1 MVLGGSSS
9 GGRLGTAI
17 LDLRANAGPLD
28 RGLERSE
35 KNVRRST
42 GRMGKAVKV
51 VGFAFAGAGVA
62 AAGIG
67 VAALKLA
74 ADFDKAFSEVRTL
87 LPNVSDEAFGA
98 LQKDLRDFSNETG
111 TVTTEAIPALYQA
124 ISAGVPRENVMDF
137 LRVANKAAVGGVT
150 DLETAVDAITSTVNA
165 YGPEVLSATQA
176 SDLMFTA
183 VRLGKCVTGDTR
195 VLLADGRYERIER
208 LKEGGTVVSFDG
220 RGFTPMRAGW
230 VEQGVKPTV
239 RLTTRLGR
247 SITTTWTHPYL
258 TECGWKEVRDL
269 EVGDRIAVPTHLPY
283 FGKRSVPKAE
293 SGVLGLWLAEGATST
308 GSPRI
313 ASTDYGDQIAEWATT
328 FGCEVINRE
337 KREGKC
343 PQWDIVTGRR
353 NGGHTPNPVTEML
366 RGYGLEDC
374 TSATKRI
381 PEAVYTWDR
390 ASVAHM
396 LRWLFNGDG
405 WLADLRQRRSGFQVG
420 FCSTSEQLVR
430 DVQHL
435 MLRFGIVGR
444 VRQRGDTNAWEWAI
458 NRWYEVN
465 RFVEVI
471 GIDRPAASR
480 VASHRPKK
488 QRSRWGVVEYD
499 PIVSIEAMG
508 NAPVY
513 DLTVPQLHN
522 FVAEDIIAHNTT
534 FDELGAALFN
544 VVPTAASFGVGLD
557 QVSAALAVTTAQ
569 GVPTKIATT
578 QLRQAFVEA
587 GKESTKLAKTI
598 KERTGKSFSQLIKEG
613 KPVHRIFQDLREDM
627 PEDDFRNLFSS
638 VEAANAALLI
648 TGDAAERVD
657 DALAEMSTSAGA
669 TDKAFETVADTATFR
684 MQKAMNLMRNVLLE
698 IGLALLP
705 ALVEVLDRAVLPALT
720 AFAGWMSDHS
730 DEMAA
735 GVIAVVDAAE
745 ELGSAT
751 KTGVDSA
758 IAAYGEVLAW
768 GTTNKATLEELWTDT
783 TTEALALKTAVNDE
797 VVPAYEGVSEW
808 TMTNAETVKGLWK
821 DTETAV
827 ADLGTAIDTKV
838 SVPLAAVS
846 TWHATNKA
854 AILGVWEE
862 ANTKV
867 GNLSAS
873 ISALG
878 DIEVKFPELELPELK
893 APELFVPKLELPKE
907 VDLGLGKNIGEDLKT
922 GFEGLELDL
931 ELPSFDATNAGLEDT
946 DAKIAAVSGGMVTL
960 ETKLTGID
968 EGWLRTAALAAGAG
982 ALIIGGPFG
991 LAAMGLSATLLAKNY
1006 LPAVRA
1012 WFDQNAPCI
1021 AALMNPWLVKIEEF
1035 SGAAQTKVKEAI
1047 DNHVLPALQS
1057 VHSWITNN
1065 KEFLLGLWNEFSGT
1079 IVELGGKIKTNLV
1092 DVWNTG
1098 VMPVLNTFK
1107 QWLEDNKET
1116 ISAAWGAILNIG
1128 GGAVETVF
1136 DVLKHAADVILPRI
1150 QDVLDTTVMPAIEK
1164 FGQWF
1169 IDNQNTI
1176 NKVFDN
1182 IGLAAKAFT
1191 DTLAFFFDVTWPIAE
1206 PILNKIL
1213 DIFLDLAGKIAKVA
1227 AKLDWLFIS
1236 LGIALGLWVAWNAAV
1251 FIGGGIMAVATGII
1265 AAFGVA
1271 VAIATSPIFLI
1282 GLAIVAL
1289 IAAGVLLWKNWDTI
1303 KAKTIEIW
1311 DKIWGFIT
1319 GIWDNIVGVFKDNW
1333 DKILL
1338 ILFPVAGLAV
1348 LIVRNWGKI
1357 EEKVSEILGAV
1368 FAFFGNLW
1376 SNITGWFTDNPLT
1389 DLIKNS
1395 WGKIEEKVSEI
1406 LGAVFAFFGNLWSN
1420 ITGWFTDNPLTDLI
1434 KNSWGKIEEKVSEIL
1449 GAVFA
1454 FFGNLWS
1461 NITGWFTDNPL
1472 TDLIKNSWGKIE
1484 EKVSEILGAVF
1495 AFFGDL
1501 WDKITGWFTDNP
1513 LTSLIEEHWGKIVD
1527 VVKTIWGGVSDAI
1540 KGKVNTIIGFIN
1552 AMIRAWNGIEFKIP
1566 GFSKKVFGKEIGW
1579 GGITLA
1585 LPDLPEIP
1593 RLDEGGIVTGPTLAA
1608 LATDRQDEVVMPL
1621 RDLDMMMNGGRTMV
1635 FNVENL
1641 YGVDDLEDFVQEA
1654 NLAALRRG
1662 QENVLT

>member
-42 GRMGKAVKV
+42 GRMGKSVKL
-51 VGFAFAGAGVA
+51 VGLAFAGAGVA

-67 VAALKLA
+67 VASLKLA
-74 ADFDKAFSEVRTL
+74 ADFDKAFGEVRTL
-87 LPNVSDEAFGA
+87 LPDVSDEAFGA
-98 LQKDLRDFSNETG
+98 LQKDLRDFSSEMG
-111 TVTTEAIPALYQA
+111 TTTTEAIPALYQA

-150 DLETAVDAITSTVNA
+150 DLETAVDAITSTVNS
-165 YGPEVLSATQA
+165 YGPEVLSATEA

-195 VLLADGRYERIER
+195 VLLADGRYERIDR

-293 SGVLGLWLAEGATST
+293 SGLLGLWLAEGATST

-534 FDELGAALFN
+534 FDELGASLFN
-544 VVPTAASFGVGLD
+544 VVPTAASFGIGMD
-557 QVSAALAVTTAQ
+557 QVSAAMAAMTAQ
-569 GVPTKIATT
+569 GVPTAVATT
-578 QLRQAFVEA
+578 SLRQLFVEA
-587 GKESTKLAKTI
+587 GREGSNLDKILRT
-598 KERTGKSFSQLIKEG
+598 RTGKSFSRLVKEG
-613 KPVHRIFQDLREDM
+613 KPVHRILGDLRDEM
-627 PEDDFRNLFSS
+627 PDDDFRNLFSS

-648 TGDAAERVD
+648 TGDAAETMD
-657 DALAEMSTSAGA
+657 DNLAAMAESTGA
-669 TDKAFETVADTATFR
+669 ADAAFETMADTASFR
-684 MQKAMNLMRNVLLE
+684 MQKSMNLMRNVLLE

-705 ALVEVLDRAVLPALT
+705 ALVEVLDKAVLPALT
-720 AFAGWMSDHS
+720 AFAGWVSDNS
-730 DEMAA
+730 DNITAGVTATVNAFKAVGGAVRTAA
-735 GVIAVVDAAE
+735 GFVNTELIPAYIGVV
-745 ELGSAT
+745 T
-751 KTGVDSA
+751 
-758 IAAYGEVLAW
+758 W
-768 GTTNKATLEELWTDT
+768 GTTNADKVKGFWKDT
-783 TTEALALKTAVNDE
+783 ASAASDVKTTINDE

-808 TMTNAETVKGLWK
+808 TTTNAETVKGLWK
-821 DTETAV
+821 DTASAAT
-827 ADLGTAIDTKV
+827 DLGTAIDTKV

-846 TWHATNKA
+846 TWHTTNKA

-878 DIEVKFPELELPELK
+878 DIEVKFPELEI
-893 APELFVPKLELPKE
+893 PELFVPKIEVPKE
-907 VDLGLGKNIGEDLKT
+907 PLKKVDLGLGKKVAEDLQT
-922 GFEGLELDL
+922 GFEGLDLDVA
-931 ELPSFDATNAGLEDT
+931 LPSFDATNTALEDT
-946 DAKIAAVSGGMVTL
+946 NATIASVTGGMATL
-960 ETKLTGID
+960 ETKFAGID

-1006 LPAVRA
+1006 LPAVRS
-1012 WFDQNAPCI
+1012 WFDKNAPRI
-1021 AALMNPWLVKIEEF
+1021 AKSINPWLVNIEEF
-1035 SGAAQTKVKEAI
+1035 SEATQTKVKEAI
-1047 DNHVLPALQS
+1047 DDYVLPAFQS
-1057 VHSWITNN
+1057 VKQWVSDN
-1065 KEFLLGLWNEFSGT
+1065 KAFLLGLWNEFSGT

-1116 ISAAWGAILNIG
+1116 ISAAWSAILNIG

-1150 QDVLDTTVMPAIEK
+1150 RDVLDTNVMPAIER

-1357 EEKVSEILGAV
+1357 KEKVGEILDAV

-1376 SNITGWFTDNPLT
+1376 SN
-1389 DLIKNS
+1389 
-1395 WGKIEEKVSEI
+1395 
-1406 LGAVFAFFGNLWSN
+1406 
-1420 ITGWFTDNPLTDLI
+1420 
-1434 KNSWGKIEEKVSEIL
+1434 
-1449 GAVFA
+1449 
-1454 FFGNLWS
+1454 
-1461 NITGWFTDNPL
+1461 
-1472 TDLIKNSWGKIE
+1472 
-1484 EKVSEILGAVF
+1484 
-1495 AFFGDL
+1495 
-1501 WDKITGWFTDNP
+1501 ITGWFTDNP

-1641 YGVDDLEDFVQEA
+1641 YGVDDLEDFIDEA
-1654 NLAALRRG
+1654 RLLSRRQG
-1662 QENVLT
+1662 REDVLN

>member
-176 SDLMFTA
+176 SDIMFTA

-195 VLLADGRYERIER
+195 VLLADGRYERIDR

-499 PIVSIEAMG
+499 PIVSIEPVG
-508 NAPVY
+508 DAPVY

-534 FDELGAALFN
+534 FDELGASLFN

-557 QVSAALAVTTAQ
+557 QVAAALAVTTAQ
-569 GVPTKIATT
+569 GVPTTIATT

-587 GKESTKLAKTI
+587 GRESSILAKTI

-669 TDKAFETVADTATFR
+669 TDKAFETMADTATFK
-684 MQKAMNLMRNVLLE
+684 MQKSMNLMRNVLLE
-698 IGLALLP
+698 IGVALLP
-705 ALVEVLDRAVLPALT
+705 ALVEVLDKAVLPALT

-751 KTGVDSA
+751 KTAVTDS
-758 IAAYGEVLAW
+758 IAAYTRFVTWGENNVGRAKAFWTDTTAAATAHKNEGVVTAQYAYIALLRW
-768 GTTNKATLEELWTDT
+768 GSENKAELEQLWTDT
-783 TTEALALKTAVNDE
+783 ASAASDVKTTINDE

-808 TMTNAETVKGLWK
+808 TATNAETVKGFWK

-827 ADLGTAIDTKV
+827 ADLGTVIDTKV
-838 SVPLAAVS
+838 AVPLVAVS
-846 TWHATNKA
+846 TWHTNNKA
-854 AILGVWEE
+854 AILGVWDE
-862 ANTKV
+862 ANTRV

-878 DIEVKFPELELPELK
+878 DIEVKFPELEIPELK

-907 VDLGLGKNIGEDLKT
+907 PLKKVDLGLGKNIGEDLKA
-922 GFEGLELDL
+922 GFEELDIGVELSTFDPLVEGLDTVKLKTSEMSTAFQTAGPQSATAL
-931 ELPSFDATNAGLEDT
+931 EPIKPTLNDVNAGLDT
-946 DAKIAAVSGGMVTL
+946 LQGGLNKIG
-960 ETKLTGID
+960 
-968 EGWLRTAALAAGAG
+968 EGWLRTAGLVAGAG
-982 ALIIGGPFG
+982 AMIIGGPFG
-991 LAAMGLSATLLAKNY
+991 LAAIGISATLLAKNY
-1006 LPAVRA
+1006 LPAVRS
-1012 WFDQNAPCI
+1012 WFEENAPGI
-1021 AALMNPWLVKIEEF
+1021 AALMNPWLIKIEEF

-1092 DVWNTG
+1092 DVWNND

-1150 QDVLDTTVMPAIEK
+1150 QRVIEEFILPAIEK

-1169 IDNQNTI
+1169 QDNEETI
-1176 NKVFDN
+1176 KGALDA
-1182 IGLAAKAFT
+1182 IG
-1191 DTLAFFFDVTWPIAE
+1191 D
-1206 PILNKIL
+1206 
-1213 DIFLDLAGKIAKVA
+1213 A
-1227 AKLDWLFIS
+1227 AKLLLDTLGFLFDVIWPEVKPILLLFIDI
-1236 LGIALGLWVAWNAAV
+1236 LLWIGEKILWVV
-1251 FIGGGIMAVATGII
+1251 DQLDEFDDKLREFKDV
-1265 AAFGVA
+1265 
-1271 VAIATSPIFLI
+1271 
-1282 GLAIVAL
+1282 
-1289 IAAGVLLWKNWDTI
+1289 WDT
-1303 KAKTIEIW
+1303 T
-1311 DKIWGFIT
+1311 
-1319 GIWDNIVGVFKDNW
+1319 
-1333 DKILL
+1333 
-1338 ILFPVAGLAV
+1338 
-1348 LIVRNWGKI
+1348 
-1357 EEKVSEILGAV
+1357 
-1368 FAFFGNLW
+1368 W
-1376 SNITGWFTDNPLT
+1376 SNIANDFKDFVN
-1389 DLIKNS
+1389 LIID
-1395 WGKIEEKVSEI
+1395 GI
-1406 LGAVFAFFGNLWSN
+1406 
-1420 ITGWFTDNPLTDLI
+1420 
-1434 KNSWGKIEEKVSEIL
+1434 
-1449 GAVFA
+1449 
-1454 FFGNLWS
+1454 
-1461 NITGWFTDNPL
+1461 
-1472 TDLIKNSWGKIE
+1472 
-1484 EKVSEILGAVF
+1484 
-1495 AFFGDL
+1495 
-1501 WDKITGWFTDNP
+1501 
-1513 LTSLIEEHWGKIVD
+1513 
-1527 VVKTIWGGVSDAI
+1527 
-1540 KGKVNTIIGFIN
+1540 NTIIKG
-1552 AMIRAWNGIEFKIP
+1552 WNSLEFTLP
-1566 GFSKKVFGKEIGW
+1566 SKTIFGKKF
-1579 GGITLA
+1579 GGQSIRT
-1585 LPDLPEIP
+1585 PDIPLIP

-1608 LATDRQDEVVMPL
+1608 LAMDRQDEVVMPL

>member
-150 DLETAVDAITSTVNA
+150 DLETAVDAITSTVNS
-165 YGPEVLSATQA
+165 YGPEVLSATEA

-183 VRLGKCVTGDTR
+183 VRLGK
-195 VLLADGRYERIER
+195 
-208 LKEGGTVVSFDG
+208 
-220 RGFTPMRAGW
+220 
-230 VEQGVKPTV
+230 
-239 RLTTRLGR
+239 
-247 SITTTWTHPYL
+247 
-258 TECGWKEVRDL
+258 
-269 EVGDRIAVPTHLPY
+269 
-283 FGKRSVPKAE
+283 
-293 SGVLGLWLAEGATST
+293 
-308 GSPRI
+308 
-313 ASTDYGDQIAEWATT
+313 
-328 FGCEVINRE
+328 
-337 KREGKC
+337 
-343 PQWDIVTGRR
+343 
-353 NGGHTPNPVTEML
+353 
-366 RGYGLEDC
+366 
-374 TSATKRI
+374 
-381 PEAVYTWDR
+381 
-390 ASVAHM
+390 
-396 LRWLFNGDG
+396 
-405 WLADLRQRRSGFQVG
+405 
-420 FCSTSEQLVR
+420 
-430 DVQHL
+430 
-435 MLRFGIVGR
+435 
-444 VRQRGDTNAWEWAI
+444 
-458 NRWYEVN
+458 
-465 RFVEVI
+465 
-471 GIDRPAASR
+471 
-480 VASHRPKK
+480 
-488 QRSRWGVVEYD
+488 
-499 PIVSIEAMG
+499 
-508 NAPVY
+508 
-513 DLTVPQLHN
+513 
-522 FVAEDIIAHNTT
+522 TT

-557 QVSAALAVTTAQ
+557 QVAAALAVTTAQ

-698 IGLALLP
+698 IGIALLP

-751 KTGVDSA
+751 KTAVDSA
-758 IAAYGEVLAW
+758 LAAYGEVLAW

-808 TMTNAETVKGLWK
+808 TATNAETVKTFWKDTASAASDVKTTINDEVVPAYEGVSEWTATNAETVKGFWT

-838 SVPLAAVS
+838 AVPLVAVS
-846 TWHATNKA
+846 TWHTNNKA
-854 AILGVWEE
+854 AILGVWDE

-867 GNLSAS
+867 SNLSAS

-878 DIEVKFPELELPELK
+878 DIEVKFPELEIPELK

-907 VDLGLGKNIGEDLKT
+907 PLKKADLGLGKKVAEDLKT
-922 GFEGLELDL
+922 GFEGLDLDL

-946 DAKIAAVSGGMVTL
+946 NATIASVSGGMATL
-960 ETKLTGID
+960 ETQLAGID
-968 EGWLRTAALAAGAG
+968 EGWLRTAGLAAGAG

-991 LAAMGLSATLLAKNY
+991 LVAMGLSATLLAKNY
-1006 LPAVRA
+1006 LPAVRS
-1012 WFDQNAPCI
+1012 WFDQNAPGI
-1021 AALMNPWLVKIEEF
+1021 AALMNPWLIKVEEF
-1035 SGAAQTKVKEAI
+1035 SGSLQTSIKSAV
-1047 DNHVLPALQS
+1047 DTHVIPALDS
-1057 VHSWITNN
+1057 
-1065 KEFLLGLWNEFSGT
+1065 
-1079 IVELGGKIKTNLV
+1079 
-1092 DVWNTG
+1092 
-1098 VMPVLNTFK
+1098 
-1107 QWLEDNKET
+1107 
-1116 ISAAWGAILNIG
+1116 
-1128 GGAVETVF
+1128 
-1136 DVLKHAADVILPRI
+1136 
-1150 QDVLDTTVMPAIEK
+1150 
-1164 FGQWF
+1164 
-1169 IDNQNTI
+1169 
-1176 NKVFDN
+1176 
-1182 IGLAAKAFT
+1182 
-1191 DTLAFFFDVTWPIAE
+1191 
-1206 PILNKIL
+1206 
-1213 DIFLDLAGKIAKVA
+1213 
-1227 AKLDWLFIS
+1227 
-1236 LGIALGLWVAWNAAV
+1236 
-1251 FIGGGIMAVATGII
+1251 
-1265 AAFGVA
+1265 
-1271 VAIATSPIFLI
+1271 
-1282 GLAIVAL
+1282 
-1289 IAAGVLLWKNWDTI
+1289 
-1303 KAKTIEIW
+1303 
-1311 DKIWGFIT
+1311 
-1319 GIWDNIVGVFKDNW
+1319 
-1333 DKILL
+1333 
-1338 ILFPVAGLAV
+1338 
-1348 LIVRNWGKI
+1348 VRNWFETNKPTFEGIWAGLSGGFTDVGSTIKTELGDIWANTIIPAADGFKTWTKDNEGLIGESLAASGRIGASAWDTYIETAQKIFGKVMAGI
-1357 EEKVSEILGAV
+1357 EAIAKSPAIQTLTDFFEKLVEKFMQWVVDNEESIKGAIDVVGDAVVLLYDGLMLLLELALIPLNEIWKVMSPVILFVVDALLKVLGAV
-1368 FAFFGNLW
+1368 FW
-1376 SNITGWFTDNPLT
+1376 
-1389 DLIKNS
+1389 LIDRLDELDDAWEVLKGALDS
-1395 WGKIEEKVSEI
+1395 VKEK
-1406 LGAVFAFFGNLWSN
+1406 
-1420 ITGWFTDNPLTDLI
+1420 
-1434 KNSWGKIEEKVSEIL
+1434 
-1449 GAVFA
+1449 
-1454 FFGNLWS
+1454 
-1461 NITGWFTDNPL
+1461 
-1472 TDLIKNSWGKIE
+1472 
-1484 EKVSEILGAVF
+1484 
-1495 AFFGDL
+1495 
-1501 WDKITGWFTDNP
+1501 WD
-1513 LTSLIEEHWGKIVD
+1513 
-1527 VVKTIWGGVSDAI
+1527 TIWGGI
-1540 KGKVNTIIGFIN
+1540 KEGFKGFVNSIIDGIN
-1552 AMIRAWNGIEFKIP
+1552 AIIRGWNSLQFTLP
-1566 GFSKKVFGKEIGW
+1566 SKTIFGKKF
-1579 GGITLA
+1579 GGQSIST
-1585 LPDLPEIP
+1585 PDIPPIP

-1635 FNVENL
+1635 FQVENL

>member
-9 GGRLGTAI
+9 GGRLGTAT
-17 LDLRANAGPLD
+17 LDLRANAGPLNK
-28 RGLERSE
+28 GLDRSE

-62 AAGIG
+62 AAGIS

-74 ADFDKAFSEVRTL
+74 ADFDKAFGEVRTL

-165 YGPEVLSATQA
+165 YGPEVLSATEA

-183 VRLGKCVTGDTR
+183 VRLGK
-195 VLLADGRYERIER
+195 
-208 LKEGGTVVSFDG
+208 
-220 RGFTPMRAGW
+220 
-230 VEQGVKPTV
+230 
-239 RLTTRLGR
+239 
-247 SITTTWTHPYL
+247 
-258 TECGWKEVRDL
+258 
-269 EVGDRIAVPTHLPY
+269 
-283 FGKRSVPKAE
+283 
-293 SGVLGLWLAEGATST
+293 
-308 GSPRI
+308 
-313 ASTDYGDQIAEWATT
+313 
-328 FGCEVINRE
+328 
-337 KREGKC
+337 
-343 PQWDIVTGRR
+343 
-353 NGGHTPNPVTEML
+353 
-366 RGYGLEDC
+366 
-374 TSATKRI
+374 
-381 PEAVYTWDR
+381 
-390 ASVAHM
+390 
-396 LRWLFNGDG
+396 
-405 WLADLRQRRSGFQVG
+405 
-420 FCSTSEQLVR
+420 
-430 DVQHL
+430 
-435 MLRFGIVGR
+435 
-444 VRQRGDTNAWEWAI
+444 
-458 NRWYEVN
+458 
-465 RFVEVI
+465 
-471 GIDRPAASR
+471 
-480 VASHRPKK
+480 
-488 QRSRWGVVEYD
+488 
-499 PIVSIEAMG
+499 
-508 NAPVY
+508 
-513 DLTVPQLHN
+513 
-522 FVAEDIIAHNTT
+522 TT
-534 FDELGAALFN
+534 FDELGASLFN

-557 QVSAALAVTTAQ
+557 QVAAALAVTTAQ
-569 GVPTKIATT
+569 GVPTTIATT

-587 GKESTKLAKTI
+587 GRESSILAKTI

-669 TDKAFETVADTATFR
+669 TDKAFETMADTASFR
-684 MQKAMNLMRNVLLE
+684 MQKSMNLMRNVLLE
-698 IGLALLP
+698 IGIALLP
-705 ALVEVLDRAVLPALT
+705 ALVEVLDKAVLPALT

-751 KTGVDSA
+751 KTAVNDS
-758 IAAYGEVLAW
+758 IAAYTRFVTWGENNVDRAKTFWTASTAAATAHKDEGVLAAQSAYIAFLRW
-768 GTTNKATLEELWTDT
+768 GSENKAELEQLWTDT
-783 TTEALALKTAVNDE
+783 ASAASDVKTTINDE

-808 TMTNAETVKGLWK
+808 TTTNAETVKGFWK
-821 DTETAV
+821 DTETTV

-838 SVPLAAVS
+838 AVPLVAVS
-846 TWHATNKA
+846 TWHTNNKA

-878 DIEVKFPELELPELK
+878 DIEVKFPELEMPELKVPELPELK
-893 APELFVPKLELPKE
+893 VPELFVPKLELPEE
-907 VDLGLGKNIGEDLKT
+907 VDLGLGKKVAEDLKT
-922 GFEGLELDL
+922 GFEGLDLDL

-946 DAKIAAVSGGMVTL
+946 DATIASVSGGMATL

-991 LAAMGLSATLLAKNY
+991 LVAMGLSATLLAKNY

-1012 WFDQNAPCI
+1012 WFDKNAPRI
-1021 AALMNPWLVKIEEF
+1021 AKSINPWLVNIEEF
-1035 SGAAQTKVKEAI
+1035 SEAAQTKVKEAI

-1150 QDVLDTTVMPAIEK
+1150 RDVLDTTVMPAIEK

-1169 IDNQNTI
+1169 IDNQDTI
-1176 NKVFDN
+1176 REAFDT
-1182 IGLAAKAFT
+1182 IGQAAKAFT

-1206 PILNKIL
+1206 PILKKIL
-1213 DIFLDLAGKIAKVA
+1213 AIFLDLAGKVATVA
-1227 AKLDWLFIS
+1227 AKLDWLAIGLGTA
-1236 LGIALGLWVAWNAAV
+1236 LGIWVAWNVAV
-1251 FIGGGIMAVATGII
+1251 LIGTGLMTVATGVI
-1265 AAFGVA
+1265 AAFGIA
-1271 VAIATSPIFLI
+1271 IAIATSPIFLI
-1282 GLAIVAL
+1282 GLAIVGL
-1289 IAAGVLLWKNWDTI
+1289 IAIGVLLWKNWDKI
-1303 KAKTIEIW
+1303 KEFAL
-1311 DKIWGFIT
+1311 KIWE
-1319 GIWDNIVGVFKDNW
+1319 NIKNIIKGHW
-1333 DKILL
+1333 DKILA
-1338 ILFPVAGLAV
+1338 ILFPAVGLPI
-1348 LIVRNWGKI
+1348 LIFRNWGKI
-1357 EEKVSEILGAV
+1357 KEKVSEILGAV
-1368 FAFFGNLW
+1368 FAFFGDLW

-1395 WGKIEEKVSEI
+1395 
-1406 LGAVFAFFGNLWSN
+1406 
-1420 ITGWFTDNPLTDLI
+1420 
-1434 KNSWGKIEEKVSEIL
+1434 
-1449 GAVFA
+1449 
-1454 FFGNLWS
+1454 
-1461 NITGWFTDNPL
+1461 
-1472 TDLIKNSWGKIE
+1472 
-1484 EKVSEILGAVF
+1484 
-1495 AFFGDL
+1495 
-1501 WDKITGWFTDNP
+1501 
-1513 LTSLIEEHWGKIVD
+1513 WGKIVD

-1635 FNVENL
+1635 FQVENL

>member
-35 KNVRRST
+35 DNVRRST
-42 GRMGKAVKV
+42 GRMGKSVKL
-51 VGFAFAGAGVA
+51 VGLAFAGAGVA

-67 VAALKLA
+67 VASLKLA

-87 LPNVSDEAFGA
+87 LPKVSDEAFGA

-176 SDLMFTA
+176 SDIMFTA

-195 VLLADGRYERIER
+195 VLLADGRYERIDR

-258 TECGWKEVRDL
+258 TERGWKEVRDL

-293 SGVLGLWLAEGATST
+293 SGLLGLWLAEGATST
-308 GSPRI
+308 SSPRI

-343 PQWDIVTGRR
+343 PQWNIVTGRR

-405 WLADLRQRRSGFQVG
+405 WLADLRKRRTGFQVG
-420 FCSTSEQLVR
+420 FCSKSEHLVR

-444 VRQRGDTNAWEWAI
+444 VRQRGDTNAWEWAV

-465 RFVEVI
+465 RFVEMI
-471 GIDRPAASR
+471 GLDRPAASR
-480 VASHRPKK
+480 VASHKPKK
-488 QRSRWGVVEYD
+488 QRARWGVVEYD
-499 PIVSIEAMG
+499 PIVSIEPVG
-508 NAPVY
+508 DAPVY

-534 FDELGAALFN
+534 FDELGASLFN

-587 GKESTKLAKTI
+587 GKESSILAKTI

-669 TDKAFETVADTATFR
+669 TDKAFATVADTATFR

-698 IGLALLP
+698 IGIALLP

-751 KTGVDSA
+751 KTAVNDA
-758 IAAYGEVLAW
+758 IAAYTRFVTWGENNVDRA
-768 GTTNKATLEELWTDT
+768 KAFWTDT
-783 TTEALALKTAVNDE
+783 TAAATAHKNEGVVTAQYAYIALLRWGSENKAELEQFWQDITSEAASLQETVNGQADSVTAAYGDVLTWSTTNKPTLIKFWSDLEEAVNTYIQKVLELPDSIAIPAVVLPQPSLPRLPGLPFAKDE
-797 VVPAYEGVSEW
+797 PMLPAS
-808 TMTNAETVKGLWK
+808 A
-821 DTETAV
+821 DTETV
-827 ADLGTAIDTKV
+827 IKEID
-838 SVPLAAVS
+838 
-846 TWHATNKA
+846 
-854 AILGVWEE
+854 E
-862 ANTKV
+862 
-867 GNLSAS
+867 
-873 ISALG
+873 ALG
-878 DIEVKFPELELPELK
+878 QVEER
-893 APELFVPKLELPKE
+893 
-907 VDLGLGKNIGEDLKT
+907 LGNINDDWLT
-922 GFEGLELDL
+922 M
-931 ELPSFDATNAGLEDT
+931 
-946 DAKIAAVSGGMVTL
+946 AALVVTL
-960 ETKLTGID
+960 GGL
-968 EGWLRTAALAAGAG
+968 LL
-982 ALIIGGPFG
+982 GGPFG
-991 LAAMGLSATLLAKNY
+991 WIGAGIGATRLLKKFLPDIRTWLAENNAAIAKELDPLLWGLEESLA
-1006 LPAVRA
+1006 
-1012 WFDQNAPCI
+1012 
-1021 AALMNPWLVKIEEF
+1021 
-1035 SGAAQTKVKEAI
+1035 
-1047 DNHVLPALQS
+1047 
-1057 VHSWITNN
+1057 
-1065 KEFLLGLWNEFSGT
+1065 
-1079 IVELGGKIKTNLV
+1079 
-1092 DVWNTG
+1092 
-1098 VMPVLNTFK
+1098 
-1107 QWLEDNKET
+1107 
-1116 ISAAWGAILNIG
+1116 AAWGEGLPEVPPEALQKAPEDRNWLFQWWIDNEERFKG
-1128 GGAVETVF
+1128 
-1136 DVLKHAADVILPRI
+1136 AADAIADGIRNVTKALKEAELNWTDFWPFSQMEATAKVTLHAVAAIAWLIDRLDELDDAWESFKGFIDDIIDGLNAIIIGWNNLEFTLPK
-1150 QDVLDTTVMPAIEK
+1150 VEKGPFK
-1164 FGQWF
+1164 FGGW
-1169 IDNQNTI
+1169 TI
-1176 NKVFDN
+1176 S
-1182 IGLAAKAFT
+1182 T
-1191 DTLAFFFDVTWPIAE
+1191 P
-1206 PILNKIL
+1206 
-1213 DIFLDLAGKIAKVA
+1213 DI
-1227 AKLDWLFIS
+1227 
-1236 LGIALGLWVAWNAAV
+1236 
-1251 FIGGGIMAVATGII
+1251 
-1265 AAFGVA
+1265 
-1271 VAIATSPIFLI
+1271 
-1282 GLAIVAL
+1282 
-1289 IAAGVLLWKNWDTI
+1289 DTI
-1303 KAKTIEIW
+1303 
-1311 DKIWGFIT
+1311 
-1319 GIWDNIVGVFKDNW
+1319 
-1333 DKILL
+1333 
-1338 ILFPVAGLAV
+1338 
-1348 LIVRNWGKI
+1348 
-1357 EEKVSEILGAV
+1357 S
-1368 FAFFGNLW
+1368 NL
-1376 SNITGWFTDNPLT
+1376 D
-1389 DLIKNS
+1389 
-1395 WGKIEEKVSEI
+1395 E
-1406 LGAVFAFFGNLWSN
+1406 
-1420 ITGWFTDNPLTDLI
+1420 
-1434 KNSWGKIEEKVSEIL
+1434 
-1449 GAVFA
+1449 
-1454 FFGNLWS
+1454 
-1461 NITGWFTDNPL
+1461 
-1472 TDLIKNSWGKIE
+1472 
-1484 EKVSEILGAVF
+1484 
-1495 AFFGDL
+1495 GD
-1501 WDKITGWFTDNP
+1501 T
-1513 LTSLIEEHWGKIVD
+1513 
-1527 VVKTIWGGVSDAI
+1527 
-1540 KGKVNTIIGFIN
+1540 
-1552 AMIRAWNGIEFKIP
+1552 
-1566 GFSKKVFGKEIGW
+1566 
-1579 GGITLA
+1579 
-1585 LPDLPEIP
+1585 IP
-1593 RLDEGGIVTGPTLAA
+1593 RLDEGKIVIGPMPDDSALGS
-1608 LATDRQDEVVMPL
+1608 LATAL
-1621 RDLDMMMNGGRTMV
+1621 GSIGGGRTMV

>member
-9 GGRLGTAI
+9 GGRLGTST

-176 SDLMFTA
+176 SDIMFTA
-183 VRLGKCVTGDTR
+183 VRLGK
-195 VLLADGRYERIER
+195 
-208 LKEGGTVVSFDG
+208 
-220 RGFTPMRAGW
+220 
-230 VEQGVKPTV
+230 
-239 RLTTRLGR
+239 
-247 SITTTWTHPYL
+247 
-258 TECGWKEVRDL
+258 
-269 EVGDRIAVPTHLPY
+269 
-283 FGKRSVPKAE
+283 
-293 SGVLGLWLAEGATST
+293 
-308 GSPRI
+308 
-313 ASTDYGDQIAEWATT
+313 
-328 FGCEVINRE
+328 
-337 KREGKC
+337 
-343 PQWDIVTGRR
+343 
-353 NGGHTPNPVTEML
+353 
-366 RGYGLEDC
+366 
-374 TSATKRI
+374 
-381 PEAVYTWDR
+381 
-390 ASVAHM
+390 
-396 LRWLFNGDG
+396 
-405 WLADLRQRRSGFQVG
+405 
-420 FCSTSEQLVR
+420 
-430 DVQHL
+430 
-435 MLRFGIVGR
+435 
-444 VRQRGDTNAWEWAI
+444 
-458 NRWYEVN
+458 
-465 RFVEVI
+465 
-471 GIDRPAASR
+471 
-480 VASHRPKK
+480 
-488 QRSRWGVVEYD
+488 
-499 PIVSIEAMG
+499 
-508 NAPVY
+508 
-513 DLTVPQLHN
+513 
-522 FVAEDIIAHNTT
+522 TT
-534 FDELGAALFN
+534 FDELGASLFN

-557 QVSAALAVTTAQ
+557 QVAAALAVTTAQ
-569 GVPTKIATT
+569 GVPTTIATT

-587 GKESTKLAKTI
+587 GRESSILAKTI

-657 DALAEMSTSAGA
+657 DALAETAIAAGA
-669 TDKAFETVADTATFR
+669 TDKAFETVADTATFK
-684 MQKAMNLMRNVLLE
+684 MQKSMNLMRNVLLE
-698 IGLALLP
+698 IGVALLP
-705 ALVEVLDRAVLPALT
+705 ALVEVLDKAVLPALT

-735 GVIAVVDAAE
+735 GVIAVVDAAV

-751 KTGVDSA
+751 KTAVNDS
-758 IAAYGEVLAW
+758 IAAYTRFVTW
-768 GTTNKATLEELWTDT
+768 GTTNADKVKGFWRDTASAATDLG
-783 TTEALALKTAVNDE
+783 TAIDDE

-808 TMTNAETVKGLWK
+808 TTTNAETVKGFWK

-838 SVPLAAVS
+838 AVPLVAVS
-846 TWHATNKA
+846 TWHTNNKA

-878 DIEVKFPELELPELK
+878 DIKVKMPKLEVPKLQVLELELPKLPTME
-893 APELFVPKLELPKE
+893 VPKLELPKE
-907 VDLGLGKNIGEDLKT
+907 PFKKVDLGLDKMVSEDLKA
-922 GFEGLELDL
+922 GFEGLDIGV
-931 ELPSFDATNAGLEDT
+931 ELPTFDPLAEGLDTVKLKTSEMSTAFQTAGPQSATALEPIKPTLDNVNMGLDN
-946 DAKIAAVSGGMVTL
+946 VQGGL
-960 ETKLTGID
+960 NKID
-968 EGWLRTAALAAGAG
+968 EGWLRTAGLAAAAGAM
-982 ALIIGGPFG
+982 IIGGPFG
-991 LAAMGLSATLLAKNY
+991 LAAMGVSATLLAKNY
-1006 LPAVRA
+1006 LPAVRS
-1012 WFDQNAPCI
+1012 WFEENAPGI
-1021 AALMNPWLVKIEEF
+1021 AALMNPWLIKIEEF

-1150 QDVLDTTVMPAIEK
+1150 RDVLDTTVMPAIEK

-1169 IDNQNTI
+1169 IDNQDTI
-1176 NKVFDN
+1176 REAFDT
-1182 IGLAAKAFT
+1182 IGQAAKAFT

-1206 PILNKIL
+1206 PILKKIL
-1213 DIFLDLAGKIAKVA
+1213 AIFLDLAGKVAMVA
-1227 AKLDWLFIS
+1227 AKLDWLAIGLGTA
-1236 LGIALGLWVAWNAAV
+1236 LGIWVAWNVAV
-1251 FIGGGIMAVATGII
+1251 LIGTGLMTVATGVI
-1265 AAFGVA
+1265 AAFGIA
-1271 VAIATSPIFLI
+1271 IAIATSPIFLI
-1282 GLAIVAL
+1282 GLAIVGL
-1289 IAAGVLLWKNWDTI
+1289 IAIGVLLWKNWDKI
-1303 KAKTIEIW
+1303 KEFAL
-1311 DKIWGFIT
+1311 KIWE
-1319 GIWDNIVGVFKDNW
+1319 NIKNIIKEHW
-1333 DKILL
+1333 DKILA
-1338 ILFPVAGLAV
+1338 ILFPAVGLPI
-1348 LIVRNWGKI
+1348 LIFRNWGKI
-1357 EEKVSEILGAV
+1357 KEKVSEILGAV
-1368 FAFFGNLW
+1368 FGFFGDLW

-1395 WGKIEEKVSEI
+1395 WGKIVGVVDTIWDNVYSTVKGWIDAIVGFVKELPGRIKEI
-1406 LGAVFAFFGNLWSN
+1406 IKDIPSMVGDVIKDLPVVGGVVGAV
-1420 ITGWFTDNPLTDLI
+1420 
-1434 KNSWGKIEEKVSEIL
+1434 
-1449 GAVFA
+1449 
-1454 FFGNLWS
+1454 
-1461 NITGWFTDNPL
+1461 
-1472 TDLIKNSWGKIE
+1472 
-1484 EKVSEILGAVF
+1484 
-1495 AFFGDL
+1495 
-1501 WDKITGWFTDNP
+1501 
-1513 LTSLIEEHWGKIVD
+1513 
-1527 VVKTIWGGVSDAI
+1527 
-1540 KGKVNTIIGFIN
+1540 
-1552 AMIRAWNGIEFKIP
+1552 
-1566 GFSKKVFGKEIGW
+1566 
-1579 GGITLA
+1579 GGIFGGIKESVGLQ
-1585 LPDLPEIP
+1585 
-1593 RLDEGGIVTGPTLAA
+1593 EGGIVMGDTLARLGEEEPEAVIPLPNLSSLVADVGGGLAMGEISPA
-1608 LATDRQDEVVMPL
+1608 LDTLSE
-1621 RDLDMMMNGGRTMV
+1621 RDFQRHGDLHIH
-1635 FNVENL
+1635 VENL

>member
-17 LDLRANAGPLD
+17 LDLRANAGPLN

-42 GRMGKAVKV
+42 GRMGKSVKV
-51 VGFAFAGAGVA
+51 VGLAFAGAGVA
-62 AAGIG
+62 AAGVG
-67 VAALKLA
+67 VASLKLA
-74 ADFDKAFSEVRTL
+74 ADFDKAFGEVRTL
-87 LPNVSDEAFGA
+87 LPDVSDEAFGA

-150 DLETAVDAITSTVNA
+150 DLETAVDAITSSVNS
-165 YGPEVLSATQA
+165 YGPEVLNATEA

-195 VLLADGRYERIER
+195 VLLADGRYERIDR

-293 SGVLGLWLAEGATST
+293 SGLLGLWLAEGATST
-308 GSPRI
+308 SSPRI

-343 PQWDIVTGRR
+343 PQWNIVTGRR

-405 WLADLRQRRSGFQVG
+405 WLADLRKRRTGFQVG
-420 FCSTSEQLVR
+420 FCSKSEHLVR

-444 VRQRGDTNAWEWAI
+444 VRQRGDTNAWEWAV

-465 RFVEVI
+465 RFVEMI

-480 VASHRPKK
+480 VASHKPKK
-488 QRSRWGVVEYD
+488 QRARWGVVEYD
-499 PIVSIEAMG
+499 PIVSIEPVG
-508 NAPVY
+508 DAPVY

-534 FDELGAALFN
+534 FDELGASLFN

-557 QVSAALAVTTAQ
+557 QVAAALAVTTAQ

-587 GKESTKLAKTI
+587 GRESSILAKTI
-598 KERTGKSFSQLIKEG
+598 KERTGKSFSQLVKEG

-669 TDKAFETVADTATFR
+669 TDKAFATVADTATFR

-698 IGLALLP
+698 IGIALLP

-735 GVIAVVDAAE
+735 GVIAVVDAAV

-751 KTGVDSA
+751 KTAVNDA
-758 IAAYGEVLAW
+758 IAAYTRFITWGENNVDRAKTFW
-768 GTTNKATLEELWTDT
+768 QDT
-783 TTEALALKTAVNDE
+783 TTEALALKTTVNTDVLAAYGELFTWGTDNKAELGQLWTDVGAEDKGLSVDVGGATGSVLAAYKSVLNWSRNNKPSFTSFWDDITGKVKDLIETMASVPDSIKMPKLVLPQPSLPPMPDMPFADEPMEPVSIDTGQAIKDINDGLAEFDKKLQGVNDD
-797 VVPAYEGVSEW
+797 W
-808 TMTNAETVKGLWK
+808 LTM
-821 DTETAV
+821 
-827 ADLGTAIDTKV
+827 
-838 SVPLAAVS
+838 
-846 TWHATNKA
+846 
-854 AILGVWEE
+854 
-862 ANTKV
+862 
-867 GNLSAS
+867 
-873 ISALG
+873 
-878 DIEVKFPELELPELK
+878 
-893 APELFVPKLELPKE
+893 
-907 VDLGLGKNIGEDLKT
+907 
-922 GFEGLELDL
+922 
-931 ELPSFDATNAGLEDT
+931 
-946 DAKIAAVSGGMVTL
+946 
-960 ETKLTGID
+960 
-968 EGWLRTAALAAGAG
+968 AALVVTIGG
-982 ALIIGGPFG
+982 LLLGGPFG
-991 LAAMGLSATLLAKNY
+991 WIGAGIGATRLLKNFLPDIRTWLAENDAAIAKELDPLLWGLQESLA
-1006 LPAVRA
+1006 
-1012 WFDQNAPCI
+1012 
-1021 AALMNPWLVKIEEF
+1021 
-1035 SGAAQTKVKEAI
+1035 
-1047 DNHVLPALQS
+1047 
-1057 VHSWITNN
+1057 
-1065 KEFLLGLWNEFSGT
+1065 
-1079 IVELGGKIKTNLV
+1079 
-1092 DVWNTG
+1092 
-1098 VMPVLNTFK
+1098 
-1107 QWLEDNKET
+1107 
-1116 ISAAWGAILNIG
+1116 AAWGEGLPEVPPEVLQKAPEDRNWLFQWWIG
-1128 GGAVETVF
+1128 NEERFKG
-1136 DVLKHAADVILPRI
+1136 AAD
-1150 QDVLDTTVMPAIEK
+1150 AI
-1164 FGQWF
+1164 
-1169 IDNQNTI
+1169 
-1176 NKVFDN
+1176 
-1182 IGLAAKAFT
+1182 AAGIRNVT
-1191 DTLAFFFDVTWPIAE
+1191 DALK
-1206 PILNKIL
+1206 N
-1213 DIFLDLAGKIAKVA
+1213 
-1227 AKLDWLFIS
+1227 AKLDWTSFWPLN
-1236 LGIALGLWVAWNAAV
+1236 LMEVAAKATLH
-1251 FIGGGIMAVATGII
+1251 AVA
-1265 AAFGVA
+1265 
-1271 VAIATSPIFLI
+1271 AIAWLI
-1282 GLAIVAL
+1282 DRLDELDFKGFIDDIIDGLNAIIIGWNSLEFTLPKVEKGPFSFGGWT
-1289 IAAGVLLWKNWDTI
+1289 IGTVDIDTI
-1303 KAKTIEIW
+1303 
-1311 DKIWGFIT
+1311 D
-1319 GIWDNIVGVFKDNW
+1319 
-1333 DKILL
+1333 
-1338 ILFPVAGLAV
+1338 
-1348 LIVRNWGKI
+1348 
-1357 EEKVSEILGAV
+1357 
-1368 FAFFGNLW
+1368 
-1376 SNITGWFTDNPLT
+1376 
-1389 DLIKNS
+1389 
-1395 WGKIEEKVSEI
+1395 
-1406 LGAVFAFFGNLWSN
+1406 
-1420 ITGWFTDNPLTDLI
+1420 
-1434 KNSWGKIEEKVSEIL
+1434 
-1449 GAVFA
+1449 
-1454 FFGNLWS
+1454 
-1461 NITGWFTDNPL
+1461 
-1472 TDLIKNSWGKIE
+1472 
-1484 EKVSEILGAVF
+1484 
-1495 AFFGDL
+1495 
-1501 WDKITGWFTDNP
+1501 
-1513 LTSLIEEHWGKIVD
+1513 
-1527 VVKTIWGGVSDAI
+1527 
-1540 KGKVNTIIGFIN
+1540 
-1552 AMIRAWNGIEFKIP
+1552 
-1566 GFSKKVFGKEIGW
+1566 
-1579 GGITLA
+1579 
-1585 LPDLPEIP
+1585 
-1593 RLDEGGIVTGPTLAA
+1593 RLDEGEIIIGPMPDDSALGS
-1608 LATDRQDEVVMPL
+1608 LATAL
-1621 RDLDMMMNGGRTMV
+1621 GSIGGGRTIV

-1662 QENVLT
+1662 QEDVLT